1 MSSDLRNIMILLMLA
16 AVSCTPYKK
25 MQKIVSGEVGM
36 VISVPDEKP
45 LDEEKEDVKIDSI
58 RGSLTDEPIIM
69 NAIRDNETGEMV
81 ATDVIDASRVV
92 ARFRNVAERAGYVSI
107 SFDVIVPE
115 EMSDSDWQLKLRPLM
130 RIQEDTLRL
139 DPIYI
144 TGAGY
149 RAGQLRG
156 YQRYR
161 NFLASIISDTT
172 DFIRIGQ
179 LEIFLERFFPETY
192 AMRTDSSFVSD
203 PDAETLFGATQ
214 ADALRHYTRRLK
226 WIRNERRKARADRM
240 YGRYVKDPIVVE
252 GIRLDTVITS
262 SDGDF
267 VYRYMHTFRSRP
279 NLKKVMVTLS
289 GDMYERG
296 ECIHHLP
303 FPEELTY
310 YISSLSTMA
319 DLTPKYR
326 MIILQRTVYD
336 NTKALIDFA
345 LGSSEVDTTLSDNAS
360 ELRRIRRCIDDVVS
374 RDEYALDSLVIM
386 ASCSPEG
393 SYAHNRRLSAARSEA
408 IRKYI
413 GDYVPEEW
421 RDSCLKTSLMPE
433 NWEQLRRLVANDTLM
448 GDAAVKRIL
457 AVTDGMK
464 DPDVA
469 ERKLS
474 RMAEYRY
481 LRERIYPKLR
491 SVSFDFHLHRVGMQ
505 KDTVHTTE
513 LDTVYMAGLDAM
525 KELDY
530 KKAVALL
537 RPYGDYN
544 SALAFMSAD
553 YNHSALDVLSRL
565 DDRDPKVCYLKAMVL
580 SRLEMPDE
588 AMKYFELSIAYDP
601 YMEYRANLDPEMFS
615 LVKKRQTLINYNA
628 YE

>member
-16 AVSCTPYKK
+16 VVSCTPYRK

-139 DPIYI
+139 DPLYI

-360 ELRRIRRCIDDVVS
+360 ELRRIRRCIEDVVA
-374 RDEYALDSLVIM
+374 RNEYALDSLVIM

-505 KDTVHTTE
+505 KDTVHTME
-513 LDTVYMAGLDAM
+513 LDTVYMAGLDAL

-553 YNHSALDVLSRL
+553 YNHSALDVLNRL

>member
-16 AVSCTPYKK
+16 VVSCTPYRK

-69 NAIRDNETGEMV
+69 NAIRDNETGQMG

-513 LDTVYMAGLDAM
+513 LDTVYMAGLDAL

-553 YNHSALDVLSRL
+553 YNHSALDVLNRL

>member
-16 AVSCTPYKK
+16 VVSCTPYRK

-203 PDAETLFGATQ
+203 AETLFGATQ

-360 ELRRIRRCIDDVVS
+360 ELRRIRRCIEDVVA

-457 AVTDGMK
+457 AVADGMK

-513 LDTVYMAGLDAM
+513 LDTVYMAGLDAL
-525 KELDY
+525 KGLDY

-553 YNHSALDVLSRL
+553 YNHSALDVLNRL

-580 SRLEMPDE
+580 SRLELPDE

>member
-16 AVSCTPYKK
+16 VVSCTPYRK

-139 DPIYI
+139 DPLYI

-360 ELRRIRRCIDDVVS
+360 ELRRICRCIEDVVA

-457 AVTDGMK
+457 AVADGMK

-481 LRERIYPKLR
+481 LRERVYPKLR

-513 LDTVYMAGLDAM
+513 LDTVYMAGLDAL

-553 YNHSALDVLSRL
+553 YNHSALDVLNRL

>member
-1 MSSDLRNIMILLMLA
+1 MILLMLA
-16 AVSCTPYKK
+16 VVSCTPYRK

-360 ELRRIRRCIDDVVS
+360 ELRRIRRCIEDVVA

-513 LDTVYMAGLDAM
+513 LDTVYMAGLDAL

-553 YNHSALDVLSRL
+553 YNHSALDVLNRL

>member
-1 MSSDLRNIMILLMLA
+1 MSSDLRYIMILLMLA
-16 AVSCTPYKK
+16 VVSCTPYRK

-214 ADALRHYTRRLK
+214 ADALRHYTKHLK
-226 WIRNERRKARADRM
+226 WHRNERRKARADRM

-296 ECIHHLP
+296 ECVHHLP

-360 ELRRIRRCIDDVVS
+360 ELRRIRRCIEDVVA

-513 LDTVYMAGLDAM
+513 LDTVYMAGLDAL

-553 YNHSALDVLSRL
+553 YNHSALDVLNRL

>member
-1 MSSDLRNIMILLMLA
+1 MILLMLA
-16 AVSCTPYKK
+16 VVSCTPYRK
-25 MQKIVSGEVGM
+25 MLKIVSGEVGM

-149 RAGQLRG
+149 RAEQLRG

-296 ECIHHLP
+296 ECIYHLP

-360 ELRRIRRCIDDVVS
+360 ELRRIRRCIEDVVA

-513 LDTVYMAGLDAM
+513 LDTVYMAGLDAL

-553 YNHSALDVLSRL
+553 YNHSALDVLNRL

>member
-16 AVSCTPYKK
+16 VVSCTPYRK

-192 AMRTDSSFVSD
+192 AMRTGSSFVSD
-203 PDAETLFGATQ
+203 SDAETLFGATQ

-360 ELRRIRRCIDDVVS
+360 ELRRIRRCIEDVVA

-513 LDTVYMAGLDAM
+513 LDTVYMAGLDAL

-553 YNHSALDVLSRL
+553 YNHSALDVLNRL

>member
-16 AVSCTPYKK
+16 VVSCTSYRK

-130 RIQEDTLRL
+130 RIQKDTLRL
-139 DPIYI
+139 DPLYI

-360 ELRRIRRCIDDVVS
+360 ELRRIRRCIEDVVA

-457 AVTDGMK
+457 AVADGMK

-513 LDTVYMAGLDAM
+513 LDTVYMAGLDAL

-553 YNHSALDVLSRL
+553 YNHSALDVLNRL

>member
-16 AVSCTPYKK
+16 VVSCTPYRK

-139 DPIYI
+139 DPLYI

-214 ADALRHYTRRLK
+214 TDALRHYTRRLK

-360 ELRRIRRCIDDVVS
+360 ELRRIRRCIEDVVS

-513 LDTVYMAGLDAM
+513 LDTVYMAGLDAL

-553 YNHSALDVLSRL
+553 YNHSALDVLNRL

>member
-1 MSSDLRNIMILLMLA
+1 MILLILA
-16 AVSCTPYKK
+16 VVSCTPYRK

-45 LDEEKEDVKIDSI
+45 LDEEKENVKIDSI

-130 RIQEDTLRL
+130 RIQEDTMRL
-139 DPIYI
+139 DPLYI

-360 ELRRIRRCIDDVVS
+360 ELRRIRRCIEDVVA

-457 AVTDGMK
+457 AVTDGMN

-513 LDTVYMAGLDAM
+513 LDTVYMAGLDAL

-553 YNHSALDVLSRL
+553 YNHSALDVLNRL

>member
-1 MSSDLRNIMILLMLA
+1 MILLVLA
-16 AVSCTPYKK
+16 VVSCTPYRK

-360 ELRRIRRCIDDVVS
+360 ELRRIRRCIEDVVS

-457 AVTDGMK
+457 AVADGMK

-553 YNHSALDVLSRL
+553 YNHSALDVLNRL

-580 SRLEMPDE
+580 MRLDMPDE

>member
-1 MSSDLRNIMILLMLA
+1 MILLMLA
-16 AVSCTPYKK
+16 VVSCTPYRK

-45 LDEEKEDVKIDSI
+45 LDEEKENVKIDSI

-214 ADALRHYTRRLK
+214 ADALRHYTRKLK

-360 ELRRIRRCIDDVVS
+360 ELHRIRRCIEDVVA

-513 LDTVYMAGLDAM
+513 LDTVYMAGLDAL

-553 YNHSALDVLSRL
+553 YNHSALDVLNRL

>member
-1 MSSDLRNIMILLMLA
+1 MILLMLA

-214 ADALRHYTRRLK
+214 ADALRHYTRRLM

-360 ELRRIRRCIDDVVS
+360 ELRRIRRCIEDVVA

-513 LDTVYMAGLDAM
+513 LDTVYMAGLDAL